1 MVSDLAL
8 RQDVI
13 DELEFEPSIDA
24 ANIGVAVEDGV
35 VTLTGHV
42 ATLSQ
47 KVSLEDVVRRIKG
60 VRGIAQD
67 VEVRPFGV
75 NITADDDIAKRAV
88 NTIAWNISVPPD
100 SVQIKVQSGWLT
112 LSGKVDWQYQR
123 AAAENSARALAGV
136 VGVTNL
142 IEINPRAFT
151 ADVKKRI
158 EDALKRNAE
167 IEAHAIKVDI
177 LDGGRV
183 VLAGRVNSWSE
194 REAAERAAWSAAG
207 VRSVDDRLTVD

>member
-1 MVSDLAL
+1 MMSDTTL
-8 RQDVI
+8 RQDII
-13 DELEFEPSIDA
+13 DELDFEPSIDA
-24 ANIGVAVEDGV
+24 ADIGVAVEDGV

-42 ATLSQ
+42 ATYSQ

-60 VRGIAQD
+60 VKGIAQE
-67 VEVRPFGV
+67 VEVRPFGT
-75 NITADDDIAKRAV
+75 NITADDEIAKRAV
-88 NTIAWNISVPPD
+88 NTIAWNTSVPRD

-123 AAAENSARALAGV
+123 AAAENAARALAGV

-142 IEINPRAFT
+142 IEITPRAAA

-167 IEAHAIKVDI
+167 TEARGIKVDI
-177 LDGGRV
+177 FDGGRV
-183 VLAGRVNSWSE
+183 TLVGRVNSWSE
-194 REAAERAAWSAAG
+194 RRAAERAAWSAPG
-207 VRSVDDRLTVD
+207 VKAVDDRLTVG